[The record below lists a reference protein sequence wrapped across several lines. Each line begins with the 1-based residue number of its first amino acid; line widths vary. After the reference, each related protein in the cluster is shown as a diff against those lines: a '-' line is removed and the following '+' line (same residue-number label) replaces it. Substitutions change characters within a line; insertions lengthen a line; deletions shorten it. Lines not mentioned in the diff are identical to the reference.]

1 MIDFWTR
8 AARPEDMDAIAALSD
23 EAFGLA
29 FNSKDE
35 SRLIRQLHADGDSL
49 VSLVAESD
57 KGIVG
62 HIEFFRILIDGQPI
76 GAGLGPMSAK
86 PGLQKSGIGSY
97 LVRTGLEELDMLGET
112 IVFVLGH
119 KKYYPRFGFEAET
132 AAPFTAP
139 WSGPHFMAIRLAP
152 GCPASGTLTYPRAFS
167 G

>member
-8 AARPEDMDAIAALSD
+8 AARPEDMDAVGALSD

-49 VSLVAESD
+49 VSLVAEND

-132 AAPFTAP
+132 AVPFTAP

-152 GCPASGTLTYPRAFS
+152 GGPASGTLTYPRAFS